1 MKKEE
6 NMDKIVEKVK
16 RGEAIGEALLKE
28 WIEGYLA
35 GDVSKDA
42 MTAFLKA
49 VCEFSLSED
58 DAIALTKVMLESG
71 EVLSF
76 KKRAYPYADK
86 HSTGGLADSTTL
98 IVAPIVAAAGV
109 PFLKMS
115 GRKLG
120 HTGGTIDKLEKFK
133 GLRPE
138 MTVAEAEKVVDEV
151 GAAVIAQSKELVPAD
166 KALYKLR
173 DETGTVRSL
182 PLIASSVVSKKLA
195 SGAEVFCLDVK
206 TGNGAFMEKVEDAVA
221 LAKLMVKILNAH
233 GKKAVAVISDMNSP
247 LGSYIGG
254 ETEVLDALDAL
265 SGKENRLSELSLL
278 IAAKLIALA
287 KGLSEEAA
295 FSEAK
300 RLLTSGAA
308 REKLKEIVRAEGGE
322 TTLFEAEKRD
332 AILREE
338 SGSVFSEKSGYLGK
352 IDCVRLGE
360 LARRYEENGGNGI
373 FVPFKIGDA
382 VEKGDALAV
391 LKGSAEVSPA
401 FFREL
406 GECFEITETRVP
418 PFPLVFKIVSGE
430 EA

>member
-1 MKKEE
+1 MEE
-6 NMDKIVEKVK
+6 IVEKVK
-16 RGEAIGEALLKE
+16 RGEALGEALLKE
-28 WIEGYLA
+28 WVEGFLA
-35 GDVSKDA
+35 GKVSREA
-42 MTAFLKA
+42 MTDFLKA
-49 VCEFSLSED
+49 VCEFSISEA

-98 IVAPIVAAAGV
+98 IVAPLVAAAGV

-138 MTVAEAEKVVDEV
+138 MSVAEAEKVVDEV

-206 TGNGAFMEKVEDAVA
+206 TGDGAFMEKVEDAVA
-221 LAKLMVKILNAH
+221 LAKLMVGILNAH

-265 SGKENRLSELSLL
+265 SGKKSRLSELSLL

-287 KGLSEEAA
+287 KNVSEEKA
-295 FSEAK
+295 FSEAE
-300 RLLTSGAA
+300 LLLRSGKA

-322 TTLFEAEKRD
+322 TSLFEAENREK
-332 AILREE
+332 ILRAE
-338 SGSVFSEKSGYLGK
+338 SGTVFAEKSGYIGR
-352 IDCVRLGE
+352 IDCVRLGG
-360 LARRYEENGGNGI
+360 LARRYEEIGGNGI
-373 FVPFKIGDA
+373 FVPFKVGDA
-382 VEKGDALAV
+382 VGKGDALAV
-391 LKGSAEVSPA
+391 LKGSAKAGDA
-401 FFREL
+401 FLREL
-406 GECFEITETRVP
+406 RECFELSEKKVP
-418 PFPLVFKIVSGE
+418 SFPLVFEIVTGKN
-430 EA
+430 A